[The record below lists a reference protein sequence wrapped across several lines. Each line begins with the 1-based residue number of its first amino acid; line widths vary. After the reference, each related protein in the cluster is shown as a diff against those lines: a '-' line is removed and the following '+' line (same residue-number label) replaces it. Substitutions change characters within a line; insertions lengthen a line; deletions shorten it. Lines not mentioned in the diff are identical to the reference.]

1 MSPSTYFA
9 VRPRGPSIDSDKK
22 NAVFH
27 AVDVCIRENDYFC
40 YLPFLSWQ
48 VVEGLGSTRA
58 RLRQELHP
66 AVARGLSEVT
76 AAA

>member
-1 MSPSTYFA
+1 MPS
-9 VRPRGPSIDSDKK
+9 S
-22 NAVFH
+22 
-27 AVDVCIRENDYFC
+27 
-40 YLPFLSWQ
+40 FLSLQ

-76 AAA
+76 AAALGSQFISWAIEGM